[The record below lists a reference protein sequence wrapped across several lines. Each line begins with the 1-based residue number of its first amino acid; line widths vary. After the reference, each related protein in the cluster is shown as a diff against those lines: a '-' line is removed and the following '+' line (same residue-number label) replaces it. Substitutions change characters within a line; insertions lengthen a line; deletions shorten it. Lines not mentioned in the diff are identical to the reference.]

1 MSCNPYNTNCGYS
14 YGCNPTNYCMPTTSY
29 STPTSFCNPYQQP
42 CKQTNFTGT
51 PTIQVTDSGAS
62 PTTYCVNI
70 NGSGMSTVVV
80 GAGPTSVATGR
91 ACVAGVTSCNTN
103 CFTATIE
110 LTPSSPSS
118 ASECP
123 AYCGVLKLTCCGG
136 NVFGSLNSNTFTTPA
151 ATSTTPG
158 SVSVTGTCCL
168 ACGVRT
174 ITLTSI
180 VINVTSVSL

>member
-1 MSCNPYNTNCGYS
+1 MSCNPYNTNCGYG
-14 YGCNPTNYCMPTTSY
+14 YGCNPSNYCAPTTNY
-29 STPTSFCNPYQQP
+29 CNPYQQP

-51 PTIQVTDSGAS
+51 PQIQVTDTGPS

-70 NGSGMSTVVV
+70 NGSGMSVVVV
-80 GAGPTSVATGR
+80 GAGPATLTPGR
-91 ACVAGVTSCNTN
+91 ACVAGVTSCNSN
-103 CFTATIE
+103 CLTATIQLE
-110 LTPSSPSS
+110 PSAVNSG
-118 ASECP
+118 SECP

-151 ATSTTPG
+151 STSTTPG
-158 SVSVTGTCCL
+158 SVSVTGTCCM

-180 VINVTSVSL
+180 VINITSVSL